1 MAKIT
6 AAERE
11 EARAHLRKL
20 LPVGS
25 AVYGSVVHV
34 ARSGMSRTI
43 RFYVVESGA
52 IREITGYVASALGER
67 CRARPDFGL
76 RVGGCGMDMVFHTVM
91 NLSYALHGGHGSPDA
106 AQVKARNGRLAR
118 GVKERAPT
126 AHGPG
131 TRAPGYTLTK
141 RDL

>member
-11 EARAHLRKL
+11 EARTHLRKL

-25 AVYGSVVHV
+25 TVYGSVVHV

-52 IREITGYVASALGER
+52 IREITGSVARALGER
-67 CRARPDFGL
+67 CRERPDYGL
-76 RVGGCGMDMVFHTVM
+76 NVGGCGMDMVSHTVM
-91 NLSYALHGGHGSPDA
+91 NLSYALHGGHAPDA
-106 AQVKARNGRLAR
+106 AQLKARNGRLAR
-118 GVKERAPT
+118 GVKEREPT
-126 AHGPG
+126 THGPG
-131 TRAPGYTLTK
+131 TRSPGYTLTK

>member
-11 EARAHLRKL
+11 EARTYLRKL

-25 AVYGSVVHV
+25 SVYGSVVHV

-43 RFYVVESGA
+43 RFYVSEAGA
-52 IREITGYVASALGER
+52 IHDITGQVATALGSSTTER
-67 CRARPDFGL
+67 PTYGL
-76 RVGGCGMDMVFHTVM
+76 RVGGCGMDMVFHTIM
-91 NLSYALHGGHGSPDA
+91 NLSYALHGGHGEPDA
-106 AQVKARNGRLAR
+106 AQLKARNGRLAR
-118 GVKERAPT
+118 GVKLREPT

-131 TRAPGYTLTK
+131 TRTPGYTLVV
-141 RDL
+141 RRL